1 MGIKKSE
8 QFENIAF
15 EKTVVL
21 HSNLFQACAFF
32 QLHVNYIFEVFYTPG
47 DITDYQVDFI
57 HRPVLDRRPKFY
69 GRSQRFKT
77 YGYGGQRS
85 YL

>member
-21 HSNLFQACAFF
+21 NSNLFQACAFF
-32 QLHVNYIFEVFYTPG
+32 QLHVN
-47 DITDYQVDFI
+47 
-57 HRPVLDRRPKFY
+57 
-69 GRSQRFKT
+69 
-77 YGYGGQRS
+77 
-85 YL
+85 